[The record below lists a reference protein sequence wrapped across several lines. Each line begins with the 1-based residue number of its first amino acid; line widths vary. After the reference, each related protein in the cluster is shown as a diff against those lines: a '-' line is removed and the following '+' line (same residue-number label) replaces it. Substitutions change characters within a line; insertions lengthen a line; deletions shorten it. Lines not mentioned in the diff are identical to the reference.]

1 MSIYF
6 VYREVSLSRRELIGR
21 ANTEIQACALALA
34 HSRRQSQTF
43 AVDAC
48 TPATLQSRLI
58 ASFRDGAALHA
69 INSKWKDP
77 P

>member
-6 VYREVSLSRRELIGR
+6 VYREVSCSRRELIGR
-21 ANTEIQACALALA
+21 ANTEFQACALALA

-48 TPATLQSRLI
+48 TPATLKTRLV
-58 ASFRDGAALHA
+58 ASFRDGATLHA
-69 INSKWKDP
+69 TNSEWKDRP
-77 P
+77 